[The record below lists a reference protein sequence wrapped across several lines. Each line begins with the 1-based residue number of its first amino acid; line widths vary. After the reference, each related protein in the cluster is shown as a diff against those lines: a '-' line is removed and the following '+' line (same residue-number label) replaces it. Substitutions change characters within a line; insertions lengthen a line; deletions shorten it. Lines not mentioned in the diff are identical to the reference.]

1 MKKFSMI
8 MVLFILA
15 SCQQAGNLTSLVK
28 PADKPAQLDEKTIIA
43 GLKEALQVGIKN
55 AVTFASKSDGY
66 LKNAKITIPLP
77 AQLKDWA
84 DKLRS
89 IGLGSQVDE
98 FITSMNRAAEKASA
112 KAVDIFL
119 DAISKMT
126 VEDANNI
133 LKGADNAATKFF
145 EKVTRKALYDVFAP
159 VIKQAMDDVG
169 ITKLYK
175 SLIDKYNSIP
185 LVQKVSFDLPDYVN
199 NKALD
204 GLFTM
209 LAQEEAKIRKDP
221 AARVT
226 DLLKQVFGVK

>member
-1 MKKFSMI
+1 MKKYLPLI
-8 MVLFILA
+8 VLLFLA
-15 SCQQAGNLTSLVK
+15 SCQQTGDLTSIVK
-28 PADKPAQLDEKTIIA
+28 PAAKPAPLDEATIIS

-55 AVTFASKSDGY
+55 AVSFVSKSDGY
-66 LKNAKITIPLP
+66 LKSPKIALPLP
-77 AQLKDWA
+77 PQLKDWA

-98 FITSMNRAAEKASA
+98 FILSMNRAAEKAAA

-133 LKGADNAATKFF
+133 LKGSENAATAFF
-145 EKVTRKALYDVFAP
+145 EKVTRKSLYGVFAP
-159 VIKQAMDDVG
+159 VIKQAMDEVG

-175 SLIDKYNSIP
+175 TLIDKYNSIP
-185 LVQKVSFDLPDYVN
+185 LVQKVNFDLADYVN

-204 GLFTM
+204 GLYYM

-226 DLLKQVFGVK
+226 DLLKKVFGS